1 MSETG
6 GDDILRHIARGIRS
20 AAVHLRRVLAGEGA
34 AAVGR
39 AAAVGIDDDL
49 AAGETAV
56 TLRAADDEAA
66 GGVDEEA
73 DVALIELGRD
83 HGQRDLADKIL
94 ADLLK
99 RDLRRVLGGDDDR
112 VDARGA
118 VVLVVLHSDLGLAV
132 RTEIVER
139 AVLAHLGQTARH
151 FMRERDGQRHELA
164 RFVAGVAEHH
174 ALVSGAVGEIVA
186 LAALLALERLVDAH
200 CDIGG
205 LLVDGREHRAGLAV
219 KAELRAVVADVA
231 HDVAH
236 DLRDVD
242 VAARGDLAHD
252 ENKAGRGGA
261 LARDVAV
268 GVLFENGVEHRV
280 GDLIADLIGMAFGD
294 AFGCEEIVC
303 HGFLLM

>member
-1 MSETG
+1 MGS
-6 GDDILRHIARGIRS
+6 
-20 AAVHLRRVLAGEGA
+20 
-34 AAVGR
+34 

-56 TLRAADDEAA
+56 TLRAADDKAA

-73 DVALIELGRD
+73 DIALVELGGD

-112 VDARGA
+112 VDAHRA

-151 FMRERDGQRHELA
+151 FMRERDGQRHKLA

-231 HDVAH
+231 HNVAH
-236 DLRDVD
+236 DLRDID

-252 ENKAGRGGA
+252 ENKAGRGSA
-261 LARDVAV
+261 LARNVAV